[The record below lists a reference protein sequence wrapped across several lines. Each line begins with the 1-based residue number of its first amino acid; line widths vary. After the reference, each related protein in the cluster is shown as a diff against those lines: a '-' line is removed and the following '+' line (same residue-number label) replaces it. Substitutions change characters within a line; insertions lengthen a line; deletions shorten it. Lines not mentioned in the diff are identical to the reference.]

1 MATYKIKEGQTLF
14 DVALQLYGD
23 VSAVYELVRLNPTTI
38 PHILAT
44 NLAGQTITY
53 EEQLNDVATRYKTT
67 GDIITTRYPETITVG
82 AFTWSVAWSP
92 PFTPAPTT

>member
-38 PHILAT
+38 PNILTT
-44 NLAGQTITY
+44 NLSGQTITY
-53 EEQLNDVATRYKTT
+53 EEQLNEVSDRFKTT
-67 GDIITTRYPETITVG
+67 GEVITSRYPETITI
-82 AFTWSVAWSP
+82 AAYTWSVAWSP